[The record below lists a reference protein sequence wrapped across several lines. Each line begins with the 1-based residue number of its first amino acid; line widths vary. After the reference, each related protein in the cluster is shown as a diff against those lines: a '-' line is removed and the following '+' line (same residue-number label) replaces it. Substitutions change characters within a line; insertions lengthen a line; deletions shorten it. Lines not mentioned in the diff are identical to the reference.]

1 MSTWPTGWRQHAL
14 RHAEVPITQFALD
27 VLDLWEKATPRD
39 RYTNNP
45 LGAPAHG
52 FNAPRALQGGYAQ
65 FPTMQA
71 FYSAFKTA
79 VHSGPGKPL
88 LSALAASDSHSVAW
102 RAINQLK
109 WPANA
114 TETDYPSTVL
124 DKIVDGVPKNWG
136 TKKPSERR
144 TVGVQGNTSA
154 AQRNTA
160 IQAAAFH
167 HAAHRINDAAKAIDY
182 IVRRTR

>member
-27 VLDLWEKATPRD
+27 ALDLWEKATPTDRD
-39 RYTNNP
+39 TNNP

-52 FNAPRALQGGYAQ
+52 VNAPRALEGVYAQ
-65 FPTMQA
+65 FPNMHA
-71 FYSAFKTA
+71 FYNAFKPA

-88 LSALAASDSHSVAW
+88 LSALAASESHSVAW

-124 DKIVDGVPKNWG
+124 DKIVAGVPKNWG
-136 TKKPSERR
+136 TKTPPERR
-144 TVGVQGNTSA
+144 TEGVPGTTSA
-154 AQRNTA
+154 AQGNSA
-160 IQAAAFH
+160 IQAAALP

-182 IVRRTR
+182 